1 MIISIYVVRII
12 SEKIYKTALYK
23 EPQGQGEKMLSK
35 ADVHLLFSLVDSFK
49 TRGELDSENPFH
61 RDTLSK
67 SLRKAEE
74 MGLILKTPRE
84 VDGRYTAEFNLTK
97 RGRQIT
103 SIMKGL
109 DIEGMPET
117 GLTSQRMRIMIVCL
131 DKKRFG
137 ELQKE
142 LDIAEPNVDRQLK
155 ILLASGL
162 IRKGEDS
169 YNTTEA
175 GRSLIELLGEEV
187 G

>member
-1 MIISIYVVRII
+1 
-12 SEKIYKTALYK
+12 
-23 EPQGQGEKMLSK
+23 MLSK
-35 ADVHLLFSLVDSFK
+35 ADIHLLLSLVNSFK

-67 SLRKAEE
+67 SLRKAED

-97 RGRQIT
+97 KGRLIT
-103 SIMKGL
+103 SLIGKL
-109 DIEGMPET
+109 DIREMPET
-117 GLTSQRMRIMIVCL
+117 GLTRQRMRIMISCL
-131 DKKRFG
+131 GRKRFG

-155 ILLASGL
+155 ILLGSGL
-162 IRKGEDS
+162 IQKSEDS
-169 YNTTEA
+169 YTTSET
-175 GRSLIELLGEEV
+175 GRSLIDLLGGEA